1 MKLRLR
7 HLLGIALLVSI
18 GVNVLLAGI
27 VIGRWVDHGP
37 HGDGISRFDREAA
50 REALSPEARAIADA
64 VWERHKPGLR
74 DKFKAV
80 KAARNAVE
88 ALLRAD
94 EVDRATLE
102 AAQAEMTARWA
113 EARAE
118 IARGIT
124 EVALALPADQR
135 KTYFKAGE
143 TQKPWDQRKRPLPPP
158 DAAGEP
164 PPPPEN

>member
-37 HGDGISRFDREAA
+37 HGDGIPRFDREAA
-50 REALSPEARAIADA
+50 REALSPEARAIADE
-64 VWERHKPGLR
+64 VWEQHKAAVRG
-74 DKFKAV
+74 KFKAV
-80 KAARNAVE
+80 KEARNAVE

-102 AAQAEMTARWA
+102 AAQAEMTTRWA

-118 IARGIT
+118 IARGVT

-135 KTYFKAGE
+135 KLYFKAGE
-143 TQKPWDQRKRPLPPP
+143 TQKPWDQRRPPPPP